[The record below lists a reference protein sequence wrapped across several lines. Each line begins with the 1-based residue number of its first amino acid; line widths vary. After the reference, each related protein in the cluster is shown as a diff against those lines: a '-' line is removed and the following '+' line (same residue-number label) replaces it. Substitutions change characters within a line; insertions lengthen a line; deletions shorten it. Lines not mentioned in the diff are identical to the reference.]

1 MLALDY
7 KQSIGNNIVINH
19 KTNVYQNNPQQVFV
33 TVCKIS
39 VMMRD
44 SFCMQYYI
52 KKDCK
57 LYV

>member
-44 SFCMQYYI
+44 SFCM
-52 KKDCK
+52 
-57 LYV
+57 